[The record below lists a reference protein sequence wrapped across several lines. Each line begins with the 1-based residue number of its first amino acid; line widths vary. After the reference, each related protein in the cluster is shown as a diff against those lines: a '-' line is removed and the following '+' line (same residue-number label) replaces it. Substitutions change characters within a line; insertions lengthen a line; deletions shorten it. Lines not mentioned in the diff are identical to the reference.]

1 MLVFKPVFLK
11 QFRQFHFLKPLDI
24 FMRLLKYAKKVRL
37 QKKVTLR
44 EVKEEVRSAKS
55 VSRYKKLQTT
65 QVENLPAVSH
75 FNIKHL

>member
-1 MLVFKPVFLK
+1 
-11 QFRQFHFLKPLDI
+11 
-24 FMRLLKYAKKVRL
+24 MRLLKYAKKVRL